1 MKWNRKTKR
10 FLLRTLLLG
19 TGLYIAFSFGVL
31 VTNWVTGIIRTS
43 HRANISRKSDVKA
56 FGIDLPDAYE
66 VHGIDI
72 SKHQKTI
79 DWLQVS
85 QSEWKGKRISF
96 VFIKASEGSTRPDEL
111 FARNWREAKEQNLL
125 RGAYH
130 FYRPARNAEE
140 QFKLFSSIVT
150 LEKGDLPPVVDIEVT
165 NSRSK
170 KVIQEGLAEFMHK
183 LETRYHA
190 RPIIYTSLS
199 YYKRY
204 LADKFSD
211 YPVWIA
217 YYKEEDS
224 LKAAFQTEWH
234 FWQHSDKGNVSGI
247 NGKVDFNVFSG
258 KLDDLKKMCIK

>member
-1 MKWNRKTKR
+1 MKWNRTTKR
-10 FLLRTLLLG
+10 LLLRTLLLG
-19 TGLYIAFSFGVL
+19 AGLYIAFALGVGL
-31 VTNWVTGIIRTS
+31 TNWVTGLIRTS
-43 HRANISRKSDVKA
+43 HRANVSRNSDIKA
-56 FGIDLPDAYE
+56 FGIDLPGAYE

-85 QSEWKGKRISF
+85 KSEWKGKKISF

-111 FARNWREAKEQNLL
+111 FAFNWREAKGKHLL

-130 FYRPARNAEE
+130 FYRPARGAQE
-140 QFKLFSSIVT
+140 QFDLFSSIVT

-170 KVIQEGLAEFMHK
+170 KVIQEGLAEFMQK
-183 LETRYHA
+183 LEQKYHA

-224 LKAAFQTEWH
+224 LKAALTTDWH
-234 FWQHSDKGNVSGI
+234 FWQHSDQGNVNGI
-247 NGKVDFNVFSG
+247 KGKVDFNVFSG
-258 KLDDLKKMCIK
+258 NITELKKMCIQ

>member
-10 FLLRTLLLG
+10 LLLRTLLIG
-19 TGLYIAFSFGVL
+19 AGLYIAFAMGVWL
-31 VTNWVTGIIRTS
+31 TNWVTSIIRSS

-56 FGIDLPDAYE
+56 FGIDLPGAYN

-72 SKHQKTI
+72 SKHQETI

-85 QSEWKGKRISF
+85 KSEWKGKKISF
-96 VFIKASEGSTRPDEL
+96 VFIKASEGSTRSDEL
-111 FARNWREAKEQNLL
+111 FARNWREAKEKHLL

-130 FYRPARNAEE
+130 FYRPARGAEE
-140 QFKLFSSIVT
+140 QFKLFSSIVK

-170 KVIQEGLAEFMHK
+170 KVIQEGLAEFLDK
-183 LETRYHA
+183 LEDEYHA
-190 RPIIYTSLS
+190 RPILYTSLS
-199 YYKRY
+199 YYRRY

-247 NGKVDFNVFSG
+247 KGKVDFNVFSG
-258 KLDDLKKMCIK
+258 DIEELKRMCIK

>member
-10 FLLRTLLLG
+10 LLLRTLLIG
-19 TGLYIAFSFGVL
+19 AGLYIAFSLGVRL
-31 VTNWVTGIIRTS
+31 TNWVTGFITTS
-43 HRANISRKSDVKA
+43 HRANVSGKIDIKA
-56 FGIDLPDAYE
+56 FGIDLPGAYN

-85 QSEWKGKRISF
+85 KMEWKGKKISF

-111 FARNWREAKEQNLL
+111 FAHNWHEAKKQNLL

-130 FYRPARNAEE
+130 FYRPARDADE
-140 QFKLFSSIVT
+140 QFLLFASIVK

-170 KVIQEGLAEFMHK
+170 KVIQEGLAKFMKK
-183 LETRYHA
+183 LENKYHA

-204 LADKFSD
+204 LADKFSN

-224 LKAAFQTEWH
+224 LKAAFETDWN
-234 FWQHSDKGNVSGI
+234 FWQHSDKGNVNGI

-258 KLDDLKKMCIK
+258 NLEELKAICIK

>member
-1 MKWNRKTKR
+1 MKMSRKSKR
-10 FLLRTLLLG
+10 LLLRTLLVG
-19 TGLYIAFSFGVL
+19 AGLYIAFTLGVKL
-31 VTNWVTGIIRTS
+31 TNWVTGVIQSS
-43 HRANISRKSDVKA
+43 HRANISRKTDVKA
-56 FGIDLPDAYE
+56 FSFELPPAYD

-79 DWLQVS
+79 DWLQVGK
-85 QSEWKGKRISF
+85 SEWKGKKLSF

-111 FARNWREAKEQNLL
+111 FARNWREAKKQKLL

-130 FYRPARNAEE
+130 FYRPAKDADE
-140 QFKLFSSIVT
+140 QFKLFSSIVK

-165 NSRSK
+165 NRRSK
-170 KVIQEGLAEFMHK
+170 KVIQAGLAKFMKK
-183 LETRYHA
+183 LEEKYHA

-199 YYKRY
+199 YYNRY

-224 LKAAFQTEWH
+224 LKAAFQSKWH
-234 FWQHSDKGNVSGI
+234 FWQHSDKGNVNGI

-258 KLDDLKKMCIK
+258 DIDDLKKMCIK

>member
-10 FLLRTLLLG
+10 FLLRILLLSA
-19 TGLYIAFSFGVL
+19 GLYIAFALGVQF
-31 VTNWVTGIIRTS
+31 TNWVTGMIRTS
-43 HRANISRKSDVKA
+43 HRANVSRKSDIKA
-56 FGIDLPDAYE
+56 FGIDLPGAYN

-72 SKHQKTI
+72 SKHQKSI

-85 QSEWKGKRISF
+85 QSEWKGKKISF

-111 FARNWREAKEQNLL
+111 FAYNWREAKAKNLL

-130 FYRPARNAEE
+130 FYRPARGAQE
-140 QFKLFSSIVT
+140 QFVLFSSVVT
-150 LEKGDLPPVVDIEVT
+150 LVKGDLPPVVDIEVT

-170 KVIQEGLAEFMHK
+170 KVIQEGLAEFMDL
-183 LETRYHA
+183 LEDKYHA

-199 YYKRY
+199 YYKKY

-224 LKAAFQTEWH
+224 LKAELATSWH
-234 FWQHSDKGNVSGI
+234 FWQHSDRGNINGI
-247 NGKVDFNVFSG
+247 KGKVDFNVFSG
-258 KLDDLKKMCIK
+258 DIEDLKKMCIK

>member
-19 TGLYIAFSFGVL
+19 AGMYIAFAMGVL
-31 VTNWVTGIIRTS
+31 LVNWVTGIIRTS
-43 HRANISRKSDVKA
+43 HRANVSRKSDVKA
-56 FGIDLPDAYE
+56 FGIEFPGEYQ

-85 QSEWKGKRISF
+85 QSEWEGKKISF

-130 FYRPARNAEE
+130 FYRPARSAQD
-140 QFKLFSSIVT
+140 QFVLFSSIVK

-170 KVIQEGLAEFMHK
+170 KVIQEGLAEFMKK
-183 LETRYHA
+183 LEDKYHA

-204 LADKFSD
+204 LADKFGD

-224 LKAAFQTEWH
+224 LNAAFETSWH
-234 FWQHSDKGNVSGI
+234 FWQHSDQGNVSGI

-258 KLDDLKKMCIK
+258 DLKALKKMCIQ

>member
-1 MKWNRKTKR
+1 MKWSRTTKR
-10 FLLRTLLLG
+10 LVIRTVIVG
-19 TGLYIAFSFGVL
+19 AGLYIAFTLGVKL
-31 VTNWVTGIIRTS
+31 TYWVTGLIQSS
-43 HRANISRKSDVKA
+43 HRANVSRKTDIKA
-56 FGIDLPDAYE
+56 FSFELPPAYD

-79 DWLQVS
+79 DWQQVS
-85 QSEWKGKRISF
+85 QSEWKGKKLSF

-111 FARNWREAKEQNLL
+111 FARNWREAKKQKLL

-130 FYRPARNAEE
+130 FYRPARDADE
-140 QFKLFSSIVT
+140 QFKLFSSIVK

-170 KVIQEGLAEFMHK
+170 KVIEAGLAKFMKK
-183 LETRYHA
+183 LEDKYHA
-190 RPIIYTSLS
+190 RPIIYTSLT
-199 YYKRY
+199 YYKHY
-204 LADKFSD
+204 LADKFAD

-224 LKAAFQTEWH
+224 LKAALETRWH
-234 FWQHSDKGNVSGI
+234 FWQHSDKGYVNGI

-258 KLDDLKKMCIK
+258 NINELKKMCIK

>member
-1 MKWNRKTKR
+1 MKWSRKTKR
-10 FLLRTLLLG
+10 LLLRTLLISA
-19 TGLYIAFSFGVL
+19 GLYIAFALGVWL
-31 VTNWVTGIIRTS
+31 TNWVSGIISTS
-43 HRANISRKSDVKA
+43 HRANVSRKTDVKA
-56 FGIDLPDAYE
+56 FAFELPPAYN

-79 DWLQVS
+79 DWQQVS
-85 QSEWKGKRISF
+85 KSEWKGKKLSF

-111 FARNWREAKEQNLL
+111 FARNWREAKAQHLL

-130 FYRPARNAEE
+130 FYRPARDVEE
-140 QFKLFSSIVT
+140 QFKLFTSIVI

-170 KVIQEGLAEFMHK
+170 KVIQEGLSKFMKK
-183 LETRYHA
+183 LEEKYHA

-204 LADKFSD
+204 LSDKFSD

-224 LKAAFQTEWH
+224 LKAALETQWH
-234 FWQHSDKGNVSGI
+234 FWQHSDQGYVSGI

-258 KLDDLKKMCIK
+258 NLEELKGMCIK

>member
-10 FLLRTLLLG
+10 LLLRTLLIG
-19 TGLYIAFSFGVL
+19 AVMYIAVALGVQL
-31 VTNWVTGIIRTS
+31 TNWVTGIIRTY
-43 HRANISRKSDVKA
+43 HRSGTSGKSDVKA
-56 FGIDLPDAYE
+56 FGIYLPGSYE

-72 SKHQKTI
+72 SKHQETI
-79 DWLQVS
+79 DWLEVS
-85 QSEWKGKRISF
+85 KSGRKGKKISF

-111 FARNWREAKEQNLL
+111 FARNWREARKRNLL

-140 QFKLFSSIVT
+140 QFKLFTSIVK

-165 NSRSK
+165 NRRSK
-170 KVIQEGLAEFMHK
+170 KVIQEGLAEFLDK
-183 LETRYHA
+183 LENKYHA
-190 RPIIYTSLS
+190 RPIIYTSLT
-199 YYKRY
+199 YYKAY
-204 LADKFSD
+204 LEDKFSD

-224 LKAAFQTEWH
+224 LDAALKTNWH
-234 FWQHSDKGNVSGI
+234 FWQHSDQGNVNGI

-258 KLDDLKKMCIK
+258 NLEELKRMCIK

>member
-10 FLLRTLLLG
+10 LLLRTLLIG
-19 TGLYIAFSFGVL
+19 AGLYIAFSLGVRL
-31 VTNWVTGIIRTS
+31 TNWVTGFVATS
-43 HRANISRKSDVKA
+43 HRANISRKIDIKA
-56 FGIDLPDAYE
+56 FGIDLPGAYN

-85 QSEWKGKRISF
+85 KMEWKGKKISF

-111 FARNWREAKEQNLL
+111 FAHNWHEAKMQNLL

-130 FYRPARNAEE
+130 FYRPARDADE
-140 QFKLFSSIVT
+140 QFLLFASIVK

-170 KVIQEGLAEFMHK
+170 KVIQEGLAKFMKK
-183 LETRYHA
+183 LENKYHA

-204 LADKFSD
+204 LADKFSN

-217 YYKEEDS
+217 YYKDEDS
-224 LKAAFQTEWH
+224 LKAAFETNWH
-234 FWQHSDKGNVSGI
+234 FWQHSDKGNVNGI

-258 KLDDLKKMCIK
+258 NLEELKALCIK

>member
-10 FLLRTLLLG
+10 LLLRTLLIG
-19 TGLYIAFSFGVL
+19 AGMYIAFAMGVWL
-31 VTNWVTGIIRTS
+31 TNWVTGIIRTS
-43 HRANISRKSDVKA
+43 HLANVSRKSDVKA
-56 FGIDLPDAYE
+56 FGIDLPGDYN

-79 DWLQVS
+79 DWQQVS
-85 QSEWKGKRISF
+85 RTEWKGKKISF
-96 VFIKASEGSTRPDEL
+96 VFIKASEGSTRPDEF
-111 FARNWREAKEQNLL
+111 FARNWREAKDKKLL

-130 FYRPARNAEE
+130 FYRPARGAEE
-140 QFKLFSSIVT
+140 QFKLFSSIVK

-170 KVIQEGLAEFMHK
+170 KVIEEGLAEFLDK
-183 LETRYHA
+183 LEDEYNA
-190 RPIIYTSLS
+190 RPILYTSLS

-217 YYKEEDS
+217 YYNKEDS
-224 LKAAFQTEWH
+224 LKASFRSDWH
-234 FWQHSDKGNVSGI
+234 FWQHSDKGNVNGI
-247 NGKVDFNVFSG
+247 KGKVDFNVFSG
-258 KLDDLKKMCIK
+258 NIEDLKKLCIK